1 MKPTI
6 DISNLS
12 AEEFVEYMRELDRKT
27 TCPCVGCTKCQ
38 IRMQRHECQAY
49 QEWAHRHIVNG

>member
-12 AEEFVEYMRELDRKT
+12 AEEFVEYMRELDKKN
-27 TCPCVGCTKCQ
+27 TCPCVGCVKCQ
-38 IRMQRHECQAY
+38 IRMQRHECKAY